1 MTLTSGTR
9 LGPYEI
15 VAPLGVG
22 GMGEVYKAKDTRL
35 DRTVAIKILPSADP
49 DLKARFEQEAKAI
62 AGLQHQHICTL
73 YDVGHE
79 GGTDYLVLEYLE
91 GETLAE
97 RLARG
102 PLKLEEALTAAIAV
116 ANALDKA
123 HRAGIVHRDLKPGNI
138 MVTKGG
144 VKLLDF
150 GLAKLRPS
158 ALAVSGVS
166 IAATAPNPITSEGMI
181 LGTLQ
186 YMAPEQVEGRETD
199 ARTDIFAFGCVLYE
213 MLTARRA
220 FDGTTPAS
228 LIAAILEREPTSVAT
243 LQLLTP
249 PLADAILRKCLAKN
263 ADDRWQSAADLAS
276 ALRWA
281 VDGTKAS
288 VPAAPETGW
297 RRPSVVG
304 ALAALAGVALAIV
317 LFGWR
322 YPPSGTTPP
331 AAVRF
336 EVLPP
341 AGVNLRPTPVAS
353 AAQLALS
360 PDGRHLAFI
369 AAAKGGPSQVWVR
382 PLDSVQAQPLAGTE
396 GASFPFWSP
405 DSRVIAF
412 FAAGKLKKVDTR
424 GGPPQTLADAAMGR
438 GGTWNRE
445 DVILFTAQANSP
457 ISRISASGGTV
468 TPVTTFAADQAIL
481 THYWPQFLPDGR
493 HFLYYQRSA
502 KAEHQGTYVT
512 TLGSSQSTRVLE
524 TGARAVYASGHLLFV
539 RDGIL
544 FAQAFDD
551 RALRTSGEPV
561 RVADGVG
568 YWAGAFAYTAVTA
581 SSSGVLAH
589 GPSVV
594 FTTSLRWHDRAG
606 ATIGPPFAARAY
618 GSPRLSPDQTS
629 VMVAITDATT
639 AQPDLWL
646 LALARGTTSRVTSD
660 QSSDLFPVWSPD
672 GSILFASLRLGST
685 SIFQK
690 SGVSPEEVFSDS
702 VLAGGVA
709 TYPNDVSQ
717 DGGFLIY
724 QQSTSRGYDLGV
736 VPLSGDRKPAP
747 FVAGSSNEV
756 QGRFSP
762 NHRWIAYASDE
773 SGKFEVYVR
782 PFPAESTRPT
792 TISVAGGMQPEWRR
806 DGKELFYISADG
818 KLTAVP
824 VVTGQ
829 ASFTAG
835 TPRALFDV
843 AVPEPTAPYS
853 TDYAVTAD
861 GQRFLVNTV
870 IDQPTRPALTVILNW
885 IAGLNIHDR

>member
-1 MTLTSGTR
+1 
-9 LGPYEI
+9 
-15 VAPLGVG
+15 
-22 GMGEVYKAKDTRL
+22 
-35 DRTVAIKILPSADP
+35 
-49 DLKARFEQEAKAI
+49 
-62 AGLQHQHICTL
+62 
-73 YDVGHE
+73 
-79 GGTDYLVLEYLE
+79 
-91 GETLAE
+91 
-97 RLARG
+97 
-102 PLKLEEALTAAIAV
+102 
-116 ANALDKA
+116 
-123 HRAGIVHRDLKPGNI
+123 
-138 MVTKGG
+138 
-144 VKLLDF
+144 
-150 GLAKLRPS
+150 LRPS
-158 ALAVSGVS
+158 
-166 IAATAPNPITSEGMI
+166 
-181 LGTLQ
+181 
-186 YMAPEQVEGRETD
+186 
-199 ARTDIFAFGCVLYE
+199 
-213 MLTARRA
+213 
-220 FDGTTPAS
+220 
-228 LIAAILEREPTSVAT
+228 
-243 LQLLTP
+243 
-249 PLADAILRKCLAKN
+249 
-263 ADDRWQSAADLAS
+263 
-276 ALRWA
+276 
-281 VDGTKAS
+281 
-288 VPAAPETGW
+288 
-297 RRPSVVG
+297 
-304 ALAALAGVALAIV
+304 
-317 LFGWR
+317 
-322 YPPSGTTPP
+322 
-331 AAVRF
+331 
-336 EVLPP
+336 
-341 AGVNLRPTPVAS
+341 PVAS

-360 PDGRHLAFI
+360 PDGQHLAFI
-369 AAAKGGPSQVWVR
+369 AATKSGPSQIWVR
-382 PLDSVQAQPLAGTE
+382 PLDSVQAHPLASTE

-405 DSRVIAF
+405 DSRFIAF
-412 FAAGKLKKVDTR
+412 FSAGKLRKVDTR
-424 GGPPQTLADAAMGR
+424 GGTPQTLADAAAGR
-438 GGTWNRE
+438 GGTWNRD

-457 ISRISASGGTV
+457 ISRVSASGGTA
-468 TPVTTFAADQAIL
+468 TPVTTFAPDHGIFTQ
-481 THYWPQFLPDGR
+481 YWPQFLPDGR

-512 TLGSSQSTRVLE
+512 ELGSSQSTRVLE

-568 YWAGAFAYTAVTA
+568 YWAAAFAYTAVTA

-606 ATIGPPFAARAY
+606 APLGSPVAARAF

-629 VMVAITDATT
+629 VMVAITDTTT

-660 QSSDLFPVWSPD
+660 PSSDWFPVWSQD
-672 GSILFASLRLGST
+672 GSRIFFGSGRMGST
-685 SIFQK
+685 TIFQK
-690 SGVSPEEVFSDS
+690 AGVSPEEVFAES
-702 VLAGGVA
+702 VLVGSVA

-717 DGGFLIY
+717 DGRFLLY

-747 FVAGSSNEV
+747 FVASASNEV

-782 PFPAESTRPT
+782 PFPAESTRST
-792 TISVAGGMQPEWRR
+792 VISIAGGMQPEWRR

-824 VVTGQ
+824 VVTGE

-843 AVPEPTAPYS
+843 AVPEPTAPYP

-885 IAGLNIHDR
+885 TAGLHIHDR